1 MRRELALGIVTA
13 LVTMLGILAIAVH
26 VVVYSLWEACVGT
39 QAALAVM
46 LAMLIMD
53 AVVLAR
59 ALMAVIGVY
68 MGDDREIG
76 A

>member
-1 MRRELALGIVTA
+1 MRRELALSIVMA
-13 LVTMLGILAIAVH
+13 LVTMLGILAVVAH
-26 VVVYSLWEACVGT
+26 MVVYSLWEACVGT

-59 ALMAVIGVY
+59 ALMVVIGVY
-68 MGDDREIG
+68 MGDDGEIED
-76 A
+76 